1 MKGRGVSKPE
11 RIVKLDSLKQI
22 NLNAAGLDI
31 GAEEIYVA
39 VPEDRGEMS
48 VRKFPTFTADLYAL
62 ADWLKACAV
71 TTVAMES
78 TGVYWIPVYEILEGR
93 GFGVY
98 LVNARQLKNVTGR
111 KTDVL
116 DCQWIQQ
123 LHTLRQ
129 AQGRLFGL
137 LHGSFRP
144 PEQVC
149 ALRSLVRH
157 RDNLIR
163 YRSAHVQHM
172 QKALHQMNLLLTN
185 VVKDITG
192 LTGMS
197 IIRAIL
203 DGERDPYELA
213 SYRNEHCAKSEAEI
227 AKSLQ
232 GNYKPEHLFALQQA
246 VELYDFYNQ
255 QIRNCDGEIERLY
268 ATFEPQ
274 VDIQEKPLSPRKRPR
289 RKPQGNEPDFDL
301 RTCLYQMAGVDLTR
315 IDGLDVLLVQEILSE
330 TGVDMSRWPTV
341 KHFTAWLR
349 LSPDNDISGGKV
361 LRTGTQ
367 KTKSRAN
374 RAFRLAARSLHH
386 SDSALGAFYR
396 RKRAQLGA
404 PQAIVATAH
413 KLARLVYFML
423 KNRTEYVDPGPDYY
437 EQKYRERVVRNLRRK
452 AHELGLELVPGGVQ
466 SAA

>member
-1 MKGRGVSKPE
+1 MKGRGISK
-11 RIVKLDSLKQI
+11 IVKLDSLKQI

-39 VPEDRGEMS
+39 VPEGRDATS
-48 VRKFPTFTADLYAL
+48 VRVFPTFTADLYAL
-62 ADWLKACAV
+62 ADWLTRCEVAS
-71 TTVAMES
+71 VAMES
-78 TGVYWIPVYEILEGR
+78 TGVYWIPVYEVLEER
-93 GFGVY
+93 GFEVY

-123 LHTLRQ
+123 LHT
-129 AQGRLFGL
+129 FGL

-144 PEQVC
+144 TEQVC

-157 RDNLIR
+157 RNNLIR
-163 YRSAHVQHM
+163 YRSSHVQHM

-192 LTGMS
+192 LTGMT

-203 DGERDPYELA
+203 DGERDPYKLA
-213 SYRNEHCAKSEAEI
+213 SYRNEHCARSEAEI

-232 GNYKPEHLFALQQA
+232 GNYKPEHLFALRQA

-255 QIRNCDGEIERLY
+255 QIRNCDVEIERLY
-268 ATFEPQ
+268 AAFEPQ
-274 VDIQEKPLSPRKRPR
+274 VDIQEKPLAPRKRPR
-289 RKPQGNEPDFDL
+289 NKPKGNEPDFDL
-301 RTCLYQMAGVDLTR
+301 RTHLYQMAGVDLTR

-330 TGVDMSRWPTV
+330 TGTDMSRWPTV

-361 LRTGTQ
+361 LRTRTQ
-367 KTKSRAN
+367 KTRSRAN

-386 SDSALGAFYR
+386 SESDLGAYYR

-413 KLARLVYFML
+413 KLARIVYFMI

-452 AHELGLELVPGGVQ
+452 AHELGLELVPGAAQ